1 MKSGRMVLAVLA
13 VVGLVAAGCGDD
25 DDEGTEDASDTTT
38 TVGDDGGDD
47 AGEPITIGIDGKSD
61 DVNMFAF
68 RYFPDKVQAHAGDTL
83 VYESRF
89 TGEPHSITFGT
100 SIDEAIRLVQSV
112 PPEVL
117 QADGPPPAEYEETF
131 AQVEAIFGSL
141 PAMLP
146 EGPGDANQISVNPC
160 FIATGEIPT
169 DATQPCE
176 VREPEPFTGTETFYN
191 SGFLPD
197 GETFEMQLA
206 DDIEPGSYIG
216 FCILHFTEMTS
227 EIEVVADDVEIADAA
242 TVAEEGQEELDA
254 IASALAEAAAGA
266 EAEAAPGVVQSGVGS
281 EATAPTAALAG
292 VFAPEDVAIAAGE
305 AVTWNLAG
313 PHTISFNAPES
324 ARTLMVQDEEGLWHL
339 NEESVSPAGYEPP
352 PPPEGEP
359 EGPPPTVDGGTFDGT
374 GFLSSGILFDQPFM
388 VAFSTAGS
396 YEYVCLIHPEM
407 EGTVTVS

>member
-1 MKSGRMVLAVLA
+1 MRFGRTFLAAMAVLA
-13 VVGLVAAGCGDD
+13 LVAAGCGDD
-25 DDEGTEDASDTTT
+25 DDSGATTT
-38 TVGDDGGDD
+38 TAGDDGG
-47 AGEPITIGIDGKSD
+47 GPITIGIDGKSD

-83 VYESRF
+83 VYEARF

-100 SIDEAIRLVQSV
+100 SIDEAIKLVQSV

-117 QADGPPPAEYEETF
+117 ESDGPPPAEYEETF
-131 AQVEAIFGSL
+131 ARVDEIFGSL

-160 FIATGEIPT
+160 FITTGEIPT

-242 TVAEEGQEELDA
+242 TVAEEGQEQLDA
-254 IASALAEAAAGA
+254 IAAALAEAVAAA
-266 EAEAAPGVVQSGVGS
+266 EVTPGTVQSGIFS
-281 EATAPTAALAG
+281 EATAPTTALAD
-292 VFAPEDVAIAAGE
+292 VFAPENAEIAAGE
-305 AVTWNLAG
+305 AVTWNVAG

-324 ARTLMVQDEEGLWHL
+324 ARVVIIEDEEGFFHL
-339 NEESVSPAGYEPP
+339 NEESLSPAGFEPP

-359 EGPPPTVDGGTFDGT
+359 EGPLPTLDGGTFDGT
-374 GFLSSGILFDQPFM
+374 GFRNSGILFDQPFSLI
-388 VAFSTAGS
+388 FSTAGS

-407 EGTVTVS
+407 EGTVTVT

>member
-25 DDEGTEDASDTTT
+25 DDADTDDASDTTT
-38 TVGDDGGDD
+38 TVGGDGGD
-47 AGEPITIGIDGKSD
+47 EPITIGIDGKSD
-61 DVNMFAF
+61 DVTMFAL
-68 RYFPDKVQAHAGDTL
+68 RYFPDTVQAHAGDTL

-89 TGEPHSITFGT
+89 SGEPHSITFGT
-100 SIDEAIRLVQSV
+100 EIQEAIELVQSV

-117 QADGPPPAEYEETF
+117 QTEGPPPAEYEETF
-131 AQVEAIFGSL
+131 ARVDEIFGSL

-160 FIATGEIPT
+160 FIATGNIPT

-176 VREPEPFTGTETFYN
+176 VQEPEPFTGTETFYN

-206 DDIEPGSYIG
+206 DDLAPGTYIG

-227 EIEVVADDVEIADAA
+227 TIEVVADDVEIPDAA
-242 TVAEEGQEELDA
+242 AVAEEGQAQLDE
-254 IASALAEAAAGA
+254 IAAALADAVTAAEGAAAAGTV
-266 EAEAAPGVVQSGVGS
+266 AAGVGS
-281 EATAPTAALAG
+281 EEAG
-292 VFAPEDVAIAAGE
+292 PAIAAEFVPGDAAIGVGE
-305 AVTWNLAG
+305 SVTWNVAG

-324 ARTLMVQDEEGLWHL
+324 ARTLMVTDPDGNYHLSEEA
-339 NEESVSPAGYEPP
+339 VAPAGYEPP

-374 GFLSSGILFDQPFM
+374 GFRSSGILFDQPFM
-388 VAFSTAGS
+388 LTFSAAGS
-396 YEYVCLIHPEM
+396 YEYVCTIHPEM

>member
-1 MKSGRMVLAVLA
+1 MGEGDPNMNRWRKIAAGITVLALA
-13 VVGLVAAGCGDD
+13 AAGCGDD
-25 DDEGTEDASDTTT
+25 DEGSSGTTETTEASES
-38 TVGDDGGDD
+38 G
-47 AGEPITIGIDGKSD
+47 PITVGIDGHSD
-61 DVNMFAF
+61 DVNMSAF
-68 RYFPDKVQAHAGDTL
+68 GYFPASVKAHPGDTI

-100 SIDEAIRLVQSV
+100 TIDEAIKLFQSV

-117 QADGPPPAEYEETF
+117 ESEDPPPAEHAESLGRVEE
-131 AQVEAIFGSL
+131 IFGSL

-160 FIATGEIPT
+160 FIAEGDIPT

-197 GETFEMQLA
+197 GETFELTLA

-216 FCILHFTEMTS
+216 FCILHFTAMTS
-227 EIEVVADDVEIADAA
+227 EIEVVAADDEVPDAAEVAAEGQAELDEWTAALTAAVEAAEGAATPGQVQAGVGDPAFPGALGTEFVPGDA
-242 TVAEEGQEELDA
+242 TVA
-254 IASALAEAAAGA
+254 
-266 EAEAAPGVVQSGVGS
+266 
-281 EATAPTAALAG
+281 
-292 VFAPEDVAIAAGE
+292 AGE
-305 AVTWNLAG
+305 SITWNLIG

-324 ARTLMVQDEEGLWHL
+324 ARTLMVKDDNGQFHLSEEA
-339 NEESVSPAGYEPP
+339 VAPAGYEPP

-359 EGPPPTVDGGTFDGT
+359 EGPPPTVDGGSWNGT
-374 GFLSSGILFDQPFM
+374 GFFSSGILFDQPFKL
-388 VAFSTAGS
+388 AFSAAGS

-407 EGTVTVS
+407 EGTITVS

>member
-25 DDEGTEDASDTTT
+25 DDAGTEDASDTTT
-38 TVGDDGGDD
+38 TVAEDGGDDGGE
-47 AGEPITIGIDGKSD
+47 AITIDIDGKSD

-68 RYFPDKVQAHAGDTL
+68 RYFPDKVQAHPGDTL
-83 VYESRF
+83 IYESNF

-112 PPEVL
+112 PPEVINS
-117 QADGPPPAEYEETF
+117 DGPPPAEYEETF
-131 AQVEAIFGSL
+131 AQVDAIFGAL

-160 FIATGEIPT
+160 FIASGEIPT
-169 DATQPCE
+169 DPAVPCE
-176 VREPEPFTGTETFYN
+176 VREPEPFTGTETFFN

-227 EIEVVADDVEIADAA
+227 EIEVVADDVEIPDAA
-242 TVAEEGQEELDA
+242 TVAEEGQADLDA
-254 IASALAEAAAGA
+254 IAEALAAAVA
-266 EAEAAPGVVQSGVGS
+266 EAPDTPGTVLAGVGS
-281 EATAPTAALAG
+281 EDTAPTAALAG
-292 VFAPEDVAIAAGE
+292 VFAPEDATIAAGE
-305 AVTWNLAG
+305 TVTWNLAG
-313 PHTISFNAPES
+313 PHTISFNSPES
-324 ARTLMVQDEEGLWHL
+324 ARTLLMQDGDGLWHL
-339 NEESVSPAGYEPP
+339 NEEALTPAGFEPP

-359 EGPPPTVDGGTFDGT
+359 EGPPPTVDGGTFDGA
-374 GFLSSGILFDQPFM
+374 GFLNSGILFDQPFM

>member
-1 MKSGRMVLAVLA
+1 MKYGRMFVAVLAVL
-13 VVGLVAAGCGDD
+13 GLVAAGCGDD
-25 DDEGTEDASDTTT
+25 DDDGADAADTTT
-38 TVGDDGGDD
+38 TTVAEDEGDDE
-47 AGEPITIGIDGKSD
+47 GEPITIGIDGKSD

-100 SIDEAIRLVQSV
+100 SISEVIELVNSV
-112 PPEVL
+112 PLEV
-117 QADGPPPAEYEETF
+117 QQSDGPPPPEYEETF
-131 AQVEAIFGSL
+131 ARVDEIFGSL

-160 FIATGEIPT
+160 FIATGDIPT
-169 DATQPCE
+169 DSTQPCE
-176 VREPEPFTGTETFYN
+176 VREPEPFTGTETFFN

-206 DDIEPGSYIG
+206 DDIEPGSYVG
-216 FCILHFTEMTS
+216 FCILHFIEMTS

-242 TVAEEGQEELDA
+242 TVAEQGQEELDA
-254 IASALAEAAAGA
+254 IGAALAEAVAGA
-266 EAEAAPGVVQSGVGS
+266 ESTPGTVQSGIGS
-281 EATAPTAALAG
+281 EATAPTLALAA
-292 VFAPEDVAIAAGE
+292 VFAPADAAIAVGE
-305 AVTWNLAG
+305 SVTWNLAG

-324 ARTLMVQDEEGLWHL
+324 ARVLMIQDGEGLWHL
-339 NEESVSPAGYEPP
+339 SEEAVAPAGYEPP

-374 GFLSSGILFDQPFM
+374 GFRNSGILFDQPFTL
-388 VAFSTAGS
+388 VFSSPGS
-396 YEYVCLIHPEM
+396 YEYICTIHPEM
-407 EGTVTVS
+407 EGTVSVT

>member
-25 DDEGTEDASDTTT
+25 DDPEEADTTT
-38 TVGDDGGDD
+38 TAGDDGSDD
-47 AGEPITIGIDGKSD
+47 GGEPITIGIDGKSD

-100 SIDEAIRLVQSV
+100 SINEAINLVQSV

-117 QADGPPPAEYEETF
+117 QSDGPPPAEYEETF
-131 AQVEAIFGSL
+131 AQVDEIFGSL

-169 DATQPCE
+169 DAATPCE
-176 VREPEPFTGTETFYN
+176 VREPEPFTGTETFFN

-197 GETFEMQLA
+197 GATFEMQLA

-227 EIEVVADDVEIADAA
+227 EIEVVADDVEIPDAA
-242 TVAEEGQEELDA
+242 AVAEQGQEELDA
-254 IASALAEAAAGA
+254 IAGALAEAVAGV
-266 EAEAAPGVVQSGVGS
+266 EATPGTVQASVGS
-281 EATAPTAALAG
+281 EATAPTAALAA
-292 VFAPEDVAIAAGE
+292 VFAPVDAAIAAGE
-305 AVTWNLAG
+305 SVTWNLAG

-324 ARTLMVQDEEGLWHL
+324 ARVLMVQDDEGLWHL
-339 NEESVSPAGYEPP
+339 SEEAVAPAGYEPP

-388 VAFSTAGS
+388 LTFSAAGS